1 MEVIDLKVISNNK
14 QYYSIK
20 ELKNMGYTY
29 YAINNLIRNGIL
41 QRLNRFTFENM
52 FFCGVE
58 KDFFTENAYVR
69 EGVICLMSAARYYD
83 LTSFLPDSVTVAI
96 EHKKRVSTLP
106 DWPDINVY
114 YFNQTRMDTG
124 VVQVHDGDN
133 IFRIFDIE
141 KTVIDIICYRNKIG
155 IEETAEVIRNY
166 LKRSD
171 RQLDRLYAY
180 SQKLKCEKILRTY
193 LEVLL

>member
-1 MEVIDLKVISNNK
+1 
-14 QYYSIK
+14 
-20 ELKNMGYTY
+20 
-29 YAINNLIRNGIL
+29 
-41 QRLNRFTFENM
+41 
-52 FFCGVE
+52 
-58 KDFFTENAYVR
+58 
-69 EGVICLMSAARYYD
+69 
-83 LTSFLPDSVTVAI
+83 
-96 EHKKRVSTLP
+96 
-106 DWPDINVY
+106 
-114 YFNQTRMDTG
+114 MDTG

-133 IFRIFDIE
+133 VFRIFDIE

>member
-1 MEVIDLKVISNNK
+1 MKVISNNK

-58 KDFFTENAYVR
+58 NDFFTANAYDP
-69 EGVICLMSAARYYD
+69 EGVVCLMSAARYYD

-96 EHKKRVSTLP
+96 ERKKRVSTLP

>member
-1 MEVIDLKVISNNK
+1 MKVISNNK

-58 KDFFTENAYVR
+58 NDFFTANAYVP

-96 EHKKRVSTLP
+96 ERKKKVSTLP